1 LPARALSGDPL
12 GSMSPFTSPQSGSSV
27 FSAAVVGG
35 GVMGALS
42 ALTAAQLGMRV
53 LWFGPTESDRIDG
66 AQARNYA
73 LSPSSVDLLKRLGVW
88 PALEELS
95 CKVTRMEVFS
105 GSTRVDLTASDS
117 GSEFLAAMVTHGHL
131 LSSLEQ
137 AVQFCAPITR
147 IAERP
152 SSLSFFADHAQL
164 SLGESVFEARL
175 VLGADGARSWVRN
188 QAGLLWGQRDY
199 EQCAIVAT
207 FRTEFPH
214 GGVAAQWF
222 DHGDILAL
230 LPLADPH
237 RVSMVW
243 SRSPMDSNAL
253 ALAADGMAQQV
264 TDRTSQRFGCLE
276 LEGTLTAAP
285 LRMLLTDQLTA
296 MRVAL
301 VGDAAHTVHP
311 LAGYGLNLGIQDLL
325 CLESIWKRHRADPG
339 SRIALQ
345 AFGKQRAPQLKR
357 IQWGLD
363 LLQRSVVQ
371 THPTWQRAREIG
383 MRVVAHTGLLRQLLI
398 KQALGPH

>member
-1 LPARALSGDPL
+1 
-12 GSMSPFTSPQSGSSV
+12 
-27 FSAAVVGG
+27 
-35 GVMGALS
+35 MGALS
-42 ALTAAQLGMRV
+42 ALAAAQLGMRV

-88 PALEELS
+88 PALEGLG

-117 GSEFLAAMVTHGHL
+117 GSEFLAAMVTHGDL
-131 LSSLEQ
+131 LSALEQ
-137 AVQFCAPITR
+137 AAQFCAPILR
-147 IAERP
+147 ITERP
-152 SSLSFFADHAQL
+152 SSLSFFADHVQL
-164 SLGESVFEARL
+164 TTEQRAFEAQL

-188 QAGLLWGQRDY
+188 QAGILWGQRDY
-199 EQCAIVAT
+199 EQSAIVAA

-243 SRSPMDSNAL
+243 SRSPMDASAL
-253 ALAADGMAQQV
+253 ALAAAGMAQQV
-264 TDRTSQRFGCLE
+264 ADRTGQRFGRLD
-276 LEGTLTAAP
+276 LEGTLTASP

-311 LAGYGLNLGIQDLL
+311 LAGYGLNLGMQDLL
-325 CLESIWKRHRADPG
+325 CLESIWKQYRADPG
-339 SRIALQ
+339 SSVALR
-345 AFGKQRAPQLKR
+345 AYDKQRAPQLKR
-357 IQWGLD
+357 VQWVLD
-363 LLQRSVVQ
+363 LLQRSVTQ

-383 MRVVAHTGLLRQLLI
+383 MRVVAHAGLLRQLLI
-398 KQALGPH
+398 KQALGPY